1 MLTEI
6 SQSQEG
12 NYSRIHVHE
21 FPGIVK
27 SPGAGSRMGAA
38 GIGGRGIGE
47 FGFPGD
53 RVSVWEDKTIQEMVG
68 AEGYTATQAYLM
80 PRPCTLQNG

>member
-6 SQSQEG
+6 SQSQAG
-12 NYSRIHVHE
+12 KYSRIHVHE

-38 GIGGRGIGE
+38 RIGGKGE
-47 FGFPGD
+47 WGVC
-53 RVSVWEDKTIQEMVG
+53 VS
-68 AEGYTATQAYLM
+68 
-80 PRPCTLQNG
+80 